1 MRHLLFFILLL
12 FGCGERVKI
21 YETSCPNLEG
31 IPLEWV
37 GEVHLLERAK
47 GIAYWSCVDDQCTY
61 HDSYGVRAWI
71 DTPTKVKVCCG
82 LEGDRVDLVKF
93 VITD

>member
-1 MRHLLFFILLL
+1 MRSLFLLLLL
-12 FGCGERVKI
+12 FLGCGEQVKI

-31 IPLEWV
+31 SSLLWL
-37 GEVHLLERAK
+37 GEVHLQERAK
-47 GIAYWSCVDDQCTY
+47 GIAYWSCIDDECTY

-71 DTPTKVKVCCG
+71 ESPTKVMVCCG

-93 VITD
+93 VVID